1 MRRIGLFVIGATK
14 KLQSQID
21 KTIEITEEYEQ
32 IPQIYQWQ
40 ANIIKV
46 NGRKCLILM
55 NNSTALNLTLFG
67 LESPQFEN
75 IDNVIKG
82 SMNQLFQTL
91 GIEESIAEQ
100 MLEASQEIVYTKTS
114 SRQTLGLMNEV
125 KSSIEQQ
132 TKNKEY
138 KDIDAVTI
146 NQKNNRMIFK
156 ALEGQTPLYTFQRY
170 FEE

>member
-1 MRRIGLFVIGATK
+1 MFVIGATK
-14 KLQSQID
+14 KLQSQLD
-21 KTIEITEEYEQ
+21 KKIESTEEYKQ
-32 IPQIYQWQ
+32 ISQIYQWQ

-46 NGRKCLILM
+46 NGRHCLILM
-55 NNSTALNLTLFG
+55 NNKTALNLTLFG

-91 GIEESIAEQ
+91 GIEETIAES
-100 MLEASQEIVYTKTS
+100 MLEASKEIVYTKTS
-114 SRQTLGLMNEV
+114 SRQTLGLMNEI

-146 NQKNNRMIFK
+146 NQKNNRMTFK
-156 ALEGQTPLYTFQRY
+156 ALDGQTPLHAFQRY
-170 FEE
+170 FED